1 MSCHVI
7 YYENGAKR
15 MRPVLTATE
24 YRNLRNSNRQKAL
37 VEAIRKG
44 DTTLKNRLMQ
54 MNYSC
59 IPSSDMKLKGC
70 KAPSMTVGMDVD
82 FDPSAP
88 DYDEKMATAP
98 QRVLAK
104 KDELGLLLLERSA
117 RKGYHLVFRRHTL
130 EGIAEGKVLEN
141 QELNLR
147 WASELLGVKFDN
159 GAKDITRVFF
169 TTTASEED
177 LLFLDEALFEQN
189 QSQEKNESTENHLE
203 SIPSVAQAEKK
214 EQAEPR
220 KEASDAVEN
229 SGEEPSY
236 NGIPYSDII
245 EKYFEMYNG
254 GKHPTVGD
262 RNVKTFELAVTLRSI
277 CDYDQAKL
285 EAVIPRYE
293 DFPEAEWRRTIQSAL
308 GEPRKGMPYRLCQ
321 VLAAIRQDAKMAAT
335 GGTADMPPQMPRKL
349 PKLLQLLSS
358 KVPDM
363 YKPAVCE
370 GVFPA
375 LGVHLHG
382 VKFRYWDNVEHEPTF
397 MNVLIAPMSVGKGA
411 IKKPIDI
418 ILADI
423 KETDKPNRLREAEW
437 KRKNPPNKTKAKDP
451 RPADICI
458 QILIDNLTDA
468 VFN

>member
-59 IPSSDMKLKGC
+59 IPSGDMKLKGC
-70 KAPSMTVGMDVD
+70 KTPSMTVGMDVD

-147 WASELLGVKFDN
+147 WASDLLGVKFDN

-177 LLFLDEALFEQN
+177 LLFLDEALFEQGTATSVHTTIITTPTKN
-189 QSQEKNESTENHLE
+189 HQEKTTSQEKNESIENHLE
-203 SIPSVAQAEKK
+203 SIPPVAQNEKTEQTEVAENT
-214 EQAEPR
+214 
-220 KEASDAVEN
+220 EASNAME
-229 SGEEPSY
+229 SSCEELSY

-245 EKYFEMYNG
+245 DKYFELYNG

-321 VLAAIRQDAKMAAT
+321 VLAAIR
-335 GGTADMPPQMPRKL
+335 
-349 PKLLQLLSS
+349 
-358 KVPDM
+358 
-363 YKPAVCE
+363 
-370 GVFPA
+370 
-375 LGVHLHG
+375 
-382 VKFRYWDNVEHEPTF
+382 
-397 MNVLIAPMSVGKGA
+397 
-411 IKKPIDI
+411 
-418 ILADI
+418 
-423 KETDKPNRLREAEW
+423 
-437 KRKNPPNKTKAKDP
+437 
-451 RPADICI
+451 
-458 QILIDNLTDA
+458 
-468 VFN
+468 

>member
-88 DYDEKMATAP
+88 DYDEKMATVP

-169 TTTASEED
+169 TTTAS
-177 LLFLDEALFEQN
+177 
-189 QSQEKNESTENHLE
+189 
-203 SIPSVAQAEKK
+203 
-214 EQAEPR
+214 
-220 KEASDAVEN
+220 
-229 SGEEPSY
+229 
-236 NGIPYSDII
+236 
-245 EKYFEMYNG
+245 
-254 GKHPTVGD
+254 
-262 RNVKTFELAVTLRSI
+262 
-277 CDYDQAKL
+277 
-285 EAVIPRYE
+285 
-293 DFPEAEWRRTIQSAL
+293 
-308 GEPRKGMPYRLCQ
+308 
-321 VLAAIRQDAKMAAT
+321 
-335 GGTADMPPQMPRKL
+335 
-349 PKLLQLLSS
+349 
-358 KVPDM
+358 
-363 YKPAVCE
+363 
-370 GVFPA
+370 
-375 LGVHLHG
+375 
-382 VKFRYWDNVEHEPTF
+382 
-397 MNVLIAPMSVGKGA
+397 
-411 IKKPIDI
+411 
-418 ILADI
+418 
-423 KETDKPNRLREAEW
+423 
-437 KRKNPPNKTKAKDP
+437 
-451 RPADICI
+451 
-458 QILIDNLTDA
+458 
-468 VFN
+468 